1 MSNTITGRREGNRVV
16 LTVYVAVVLLSG
28 VFGAAVGVLLPVD
41 VGRNVDVAS
50 IAGIE
55 FAVTPFNFAVY
66 GMAMVGVS
74 LGILLLLVRFVS
86 RYDDASVGDR

>member
-1 MSNTITGRREGNRVV
+1 MSNSIGGRFQGNRVV
-16 LTVYVAVVLLSG
+16 LTVYVVVVALSG

-41 VGRNVDVAS
+41 VGRDVDVAS

-55 FAVTPFNFAVY
+55 FAVTPLNFALY
-66 GMAMVGVS
+66 GMAMVGIS

-86 RYDDASVGDR
+86 RYDDDAIGE